1 MARVP
6 SDPEDNSA
14 RLWLAQRTNAVNSV
28 HLLPFDVEQRVADD
42 LAFIAAAEEGVKSIS
57 AIALEQHLGAAGL
70 TIRLAANEI
79 IPKDVP
85 SIFRR
90 LFDLMSQCA
99 TDRKFSREVCA
110 ENMFDQVI
118 ILSQNRIHG
127 RLQSAF
133 WQPPEH
139 RKEDRSPLYSDLREV
154 SLRIK
159 KVPSRNAK
167 KSRTLL
173 QKLND
178 LCELFQHLDAEPR
191 ASSNLPAILKNIIKQ
206 CYAVSTS
213 DGTCTFN
220 ETVASYGYEPKAVLT
235 NKYIEQVYKL
245 GRYWGL
251 CVYLAEASRKYGNV
265 FQSINLATVRP
276 YRPIISPISFKRRRV
291 ECHVHAEIQ
300 LLIFYDSNPDVSIL
314 KPRVL
319 GVSKA
324 ACYLCNHFTKK
335 HAEFFLSQTHGH
347 LYDQWNVPD
356 LADFDNA
363 QRLKYRSI
371 LKSMDTEL
379 QITIK
384 RERARP
390 RSQKRREPQGSR
402 INLLTAFHPSS
413 PLASDAGT
421 VQSEVDK
428 APQQSSLS
436 RITPPAEDP
445 SIALASH
452 TISPQNQSQA
462 GAPLQSYI
470 HHYNL
475 RSNSQ
480 MPPASFPPQHHHTQ
494 AINERRTT
502 FSDIPEAPHHR
513 DGSPELITTRSMLDE
528 PVSSLDQPQAPITPS
543 TILPKPSSPSR
554 LPRLGTH
561 HAVYHSPVP
570 TISSWELPT
579 SQHLTP
585 TNPLHLLVGN
595 LSLTIEIEE
604 PARGTVAITRMNIDG
619 ISNRDEGAIVDVA
632 EMEQGEERI
641 LECPGKGGELNLGLR
656 YGGAGVELLLG
667 WT

>member
-1 MARVP
+1 
-6 SDPEDNSA
+6 
-14 RLWLAQRTNAVNSV
+14 
-28 HLLPFDVEQRVADD
+28 
-42 LAFIAAAEEGVKSIS
+42 
-57 AIALEQHLGAAGL
+57 
-70 TIRLAANEI
+70 
-79 IPKDVP
+79 
-85 SIFRR
+85 
-90 LFDLMSQCA
+90 
-99 TDRKFSREVCA
+99 
-110 ENMFDQVI
+110 MFDQVI

-133 WQPPEH
+133 WQRPGH
-139 RKEDRSPLYSDLREV
+139 RKREPRKPLYSTLREV
-154 SLRIK
+154 SLLIEK
-159 KVPSRNAK
+159 LPSRNGM

-178 LCELFQHLDAEPR
+178 LCELFQRLDTQPG
-191 ASSNLPAILKNIIKQ
+191 ASSNLPAILKNIVKQ

-213 DGTCTFN
+213 EGTCTFD
-220 ETVASYGYEPKAVLT
+220 ETVTSYGYEPKAVLK
-235 NKYIEQVYKL
+235 NKYIQQVYKL

-251 CVYLAEASRKYGNV
+251 CVYLATASRKYWNI
-265 FQSINLATVRP
+265 FQSMDLATIRP
-276 YRPIISPISFKRRRV
+276 YRSISSPISSKGPPV

-300 LLIFYDSNPDVSIL
+300 LLIFYDSNPDVSIP

-324 ACYLCNHFTKK
+324 ACYLCNLFTKK
-335 HAEFFLSQTHGH
+335 HAGFFLSQTHGQ

-356 LADFDNA
+356 LADFDDG
-363 QRLKYRSI
+363 QRLRYRSI

-379 QITIK
+379 QTTIK

-390 RSQKRREPQGSR
+390 RSQKRQEPLGSR
-402 INLLTAFHPSS
+402 TDLTTAFLMS

-421 VQSEVDK
+421 VRSEADK
-428 APQQSSLS
+428 APQQSSPS
-436 RITPPAEDP
+436 RLTPPAEDP

-452 TISPQNQSQA
+452 TISPQDQSQA
-462 GAPLQSYI
+462 GAPLQSYN

-480 MPPASFPPQHHHTQ
+480 MPPAPFPPQYHPTQ
-494 AINERRTT
+494 AINQLQSTVP
-502 FSDIPEAPHHR
+502 DIPESPNHR
-513 DGSPELITTRSMLDE
+513 GGSPEMVTTRSMLDE
-528 PVSSLDQPQAPITPS
+528 PVSSLDQPQAPITAS

-554 LPRLGTH
+554 LPGLGTH
-561 HAVYHSPVP
+561 HAVHHSPVP

-579 SQHLTP
+579 SQHVTP
-585 TNPLHLLVGN
+585 TNPLHLLVGK

-604 PARGTVAITRMNIDG
+604 PAHGTVAITRMEMDE
-619 ISNRDEGAIVDVA
+619 ISNKDEGAIVDVA

-656 YGGAGVELLLG
+656 YGGAGVEVLLG

>member
-1 MARVP
+1 M
-6 SDPEDNSA
+6 
-14 RLWLAQRTNAVNSV
+14 
-28 HLLPFDVEQRVADD
+28 
-42 LAFIAAAEEGVKSIS
+42 
-57 AIALEQHLGAAGL
+57 
-70 TIRLAANEI
+70 
-79 IPKDVP
+79 
-85 SIFRR
+85 
-90 LFDLMSQCA
+90 
-99 TDRKFSREVCA
+99 
-110 ENMFDQVI
+110 
-118 ILSQNRIHG
+118 LSQNRIHG

-133 WQPPEH
+133 WQPPEY

-159 KVPSRNAK
+159 KIPSRNAE

-173 QKLND
+173 QKLIN
-178 LCELFQHLDAEPR
+178 LCELFQNLDAEPG
-191 ASSNLPAILKNIIKQ
+191 ASSDLPAILKNIVKQ

-220 ETVASYGYEPKAVLT
+220 ETVASYGYEPKAMLT
-235 NKYIEQVYKL
+235 NKHIEQIYKL
-245 GRYWGL
+245 GRYWGS
-251 CVYLAEASRKYGNV
+251 CVYLAEVSRKYRNV
-265 FQSINLATVRP
+265 FQSIDLATVRP
-276 YRPIISPISFKRRRV
+276 YTPIISPISFKRRSV

-300 LLIFYDSNPDVSIL
+300 LLIFYDSNPDASIL

-324 ACYLCNHFTKK
+324 ACYLCNLFTKK

-379 QITIK
+379 QVTIR

-402 INLLTAFHPSS
+402 INLLTDFHPSS

-428 APQQSSLS
+428 LS
-436 RITPPAEDP
+436 QHLSPSRLTPPAEDP
-445 SIALASH
+445 SVALPSH
-452 TISPQNQSQA
+452 TNSPRNQTQA
-462 GAPLQSYI
+462 GAPLQSYSR
-470 HHYNL
+470 HDNL
-475 RSNSQ
+475 TSNSQ
-480 MPPASFPPQHHHTQ
+480 MPPAPFPPQYHPTQ
-494 AINERRTT
+494 AIDQLQSTI
-502 FSDIPEAPHHR
+502 SDILEASNHR
-513 DGSPELITTRSMLDE
+513 VASPELVTTSSMLDE
-528 PVSSLDQPQAPITPS
+528 PVPSLDQPQAPITPP
-543 TILPKPSSPSR
+543 TILPKPSSPAPFPG
-554 LPRLGTH
+554 LATH

-579 SQHLTP
+579 SQHVTP
-585 TNPLHLLVGN
+585 TNPLHLLVGK

-604 PARGTVAITRMNIDG
+604 PASGTVEITRMNMDG
-619 ISNRDEGAIVDVA
+619 ISNRDVGAIVDVA
-632 EMEQGEERI
+632 GMEQGDERI
-641 LECPGKGGELNLGLR
+641 LECPGKGGKLDLGLM
-656 YGGAGVELLLG
+656 YGGAGVEVLLG